1 MKLAIFLILVTAA
14 GAADY
19 IHIAEP
25 PRTGAEPYLRTP
37 GDYRTNP
44 DAQRRP
50 DVPQGELEVFA
61 WNDSSVYPG
70 TTRRYWVYT
79 PAQYDA
85 RQPAAVMV
93 FQDGRS
99 FVREDRPLRAP
110 IVMDNLIADGLMPV
124 TIGIFIDPGQRPPLA
139 DEGRAPPNPNLP
151 LNRRFEYDRIDDR
164 DATFLDSEILAAVR
178 QHRNLS
184 TDPTNCAIVGNS
196 SGGIAAFVA
205 AWHRPDLFGKVAVHN
220 GTFVD
225 LLGGDAV
232 PRWVRDSQPK
242 ALRVSLTSGP
252 FDLSN
257 AYGVWWDANR
267 DMAAAMAERGYD
279 YRAVWGDNPHNP
291 NFAGA
296 MLGETLR
303 WLWRDHPEVLVDP
316 TPLRDRSRPVLV
328 QIPAPPRPAEYA
340 TRPAADEREPDDYPE
355 HADSRPQPGVPAGA
369 VEELTWDQSR
379 IYPGTTRSVWV
390 YVPAQYTPG
399 QPAATMVFQDGH
411 QWVREDGRYRVPT
424 VLDNLIAARDLP
436 VTIAIFI
443 NPGDASPDRRVF
455 PAPIGPRPRQ
465 PANRRDEYDN
475 IDDRYARFL
484 LEEIL
489 PWIGE
494 RYELSS
500 DPAEVALVGNS
511 SGGQAAFNAAWH
523 RPERFGKVISHMGSF
538 TAIRGGHHYPQII
551 RESEVRAL
559 RVFLQ
564 SGVNDLEID
573 AFGNWW
579 EANLAMAAALEAKRY
594 DYKAVWGD
602 GGHNPHHSAA
612 IFPETLRWL
621 WRDHPQVDHS
631 R

>member
-1 MKLAIFLILVTAA
+1 MKLAFFLILALAV
-14 GAADY
+14 GATDY

-25 PRTGAEPYLRTP
+25 PRTGAEPYLRSP
-37 GDYRTNP
+37 GDYPENP

-50 DVPQGELEVFA
+50 DVAAGDLEMFE

-85 RQPAAVMV
+85 QQPAAVMV

-99 FVREDRPLRAP
+99 FIRGDRPLRAP
-110 IVMDNLIADGLMPV
+110 VVMDNLMADGLMPV

-151 LNRRFEYDRIDDR
+151 LNRRVEYDRIDDR
-164 DATFLDSEILAAVR
+164 YATFLDSEILAVVR

-184 TDPTNCAIVGNS
+184 TDPVDWAIVGNS

-220 GTFVD
+220 GTFVN

-232 PRWVRDSQPK
+232 PRWVRDSESK

-252 FDLSN
+252 YDLSN
-257 AYGVWWDANR
+257 EYGVWWDANR
-267 DMAAAMAERGYD
+267 ALAQAMAERGYD
-279 YRAVWGDNPHNP
+279 YRAVWSDNPHNP
-291 NFAGA
+291 NFAGSV
-296 MLGETLR
+296 LGETFR
-303 WLWRDHPEVLVDP
+303 WLWRDHPEVLADP
-316 TPLRDRSRPVLV
+316 PPLRDRSRPVLV
-328 QIPAPPRPAEYA
+328 QIPAPPRPPEYS
-340 TRPAADEREPDDYPE
+340 TRPAVYERVPNDYPQ
-355 HADSRPQPGVPAGA
+355 HADSRPRPGVPTG
-369 VEELTWDQSR
+369 VVQELTWEQSR
-379 IYPGTTRSVWV
+379 IYPGTTRSVRV
-390 YVPAQYTPG
+390 YVPAQYTPDR
-399 QPAATMVFQDGH
+399 PAATMVFQDGH
-411 QWVREDGRYRVPT
+411 QWIGEGSRYRVET
-424 VLDNLIAARDLP
+424 VLDNLIAAGDLP
-436 VTIAIFI
+436 VIVAIFI
-443 NPGDASPDRRVF
+443 DPGDASADRRVF
-455 PAPIGPRPRQ
+455 PAPIGPRPQQ

-494 RYELSS
+494 SYHLSS
-500 DPAEVALVGNS
+500 DPAHRALVGNS

-523 RPERFGKVISHMGSF
+523 RPDQFTKVVAHVGSF

-551 RESEVRAL
+551 RESLPRPL

-564 SGVNDLEID
+564 SGVNDLQID
-573 AFGNWW
+573 EFGNWW
-579 EANLAMAAALEAKRY
+579 EANLDLARELEAKRY
-594 DYKAVWGD
+594 DFKAVWGD
-602 GGHNPHHSAA
+602 GAHSSKHSAA
-612 IFPETLRWL
+612 IFPDTLRWL
-621 WRDHPQVDHS
+621 WRDW
-631 R
+631 RE